1 MVLISGQRF
10 TAADTAVRIGRAAFF
25 FFFWIKGAQLNFG
38 VKIGQISLLFH
49 RNSFMTGYFV
59 LKGLVILNIVPRS
72 MDTCRE
78 LAFI

>member
-10 TAADTAVRIGRAAFF
+10 TAADTVVRIGRAA
-25 FFFWIKGAQLNFG
+25 FFWIKGAQLNFG
-38 VKIGQISLLFH
+38 VKIGQISLLFR